1 MATRR
6 RPAAAASP
14 LGEPL
19 KPTKPRPSRP
29 SLLVQVGQPESMA
42 AWNDADVK
50 WAAEASVELG
60 LQAAQK
66 MFLLLDQFGIAR
78 DHEERWFLLALRLA
92 IEHEPGFK
100 VASDEPR
107 RIGRPK
113 SWTDMLRTDL
123 YCRVQL
129 ENADREARGLARS
142 DTDVCRLLAR
152 DERWSAWGS
161 QKVLYNQLQ
170 LAKHSKMVQM
180 IERIRQHPKIGDSAY
195 RWFVER
201 VPTGAPTLRPLSK

>member
-6 RPAAAASP
+6 RSAPASP
-14 LGEPL
+14 LSEPL
-19 KPTKPRPSRP
+19 KPTKARPRPP
-29 SLLVQVGQPESMA
+29 TLLEQAGDPASVARWKEA
-42 AWNDADVK
+42 DAQ
-50 WAAEASVELG
+50 WSAEASADLG
-60 LQAAQK
+60 LQATGK
-66 MFLLLDQFGIAR
+66 MLLLLDQFGIAR

-152 DERWSAWGS
+152 EERWGAWGS

-180 IERIRQHPKIGDSAY
+180 IERIRQHPKIG
-195 RWFVER
+195 
-201 VPTGAPTLRPLSK
+201 